1 MKHDNDDPP
10 MRLVDLVFDMRSLTM
25 EGEPDDFTWVYV
37 LELHGNDRAKAPSI
51 NKRFF
56 GGTAAIT
63 DWPAFNM
70 VRLTCRSEEGL
81 DRFERLK
88 VKFLDEG
95 GRGDLWLP
103 GGAERIAWEGG

>member
-1 MKHDNDDPP
+1 MKHDKYDDPP
-10 MRLVDLVFDMRSLTM
+10 MRLVDHVFDIGSLTM

-37 LELHGNDRAKAPSI
+37 LDLHGDDRAKAARI

-70 VRLTCRSEEGL
+70 VRLLGGDEAVVRALREIVPNQESHN
-81 DRFERLK
+81 RLSAS
-88 VKFLDEG
+88 LS
-95 GRGDLWLP
+95 
-103 GGAERIAWEGG
+103 